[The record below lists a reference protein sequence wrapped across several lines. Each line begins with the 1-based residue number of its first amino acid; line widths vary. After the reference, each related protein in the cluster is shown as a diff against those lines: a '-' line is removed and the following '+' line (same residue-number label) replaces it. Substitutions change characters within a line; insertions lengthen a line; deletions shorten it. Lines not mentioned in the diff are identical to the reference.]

1 MTDFFNPE
9 RDGVISPAP
18 VDSAAQRDSYQRV
31 LEDEAAFL

>member
-9 RDGVISPAP
+9 RYQADSPAP
-18 VDSAAQRDSYQRV
+18 VDSAAHGDSYQRV